1 MKKKTAY
8 IIATLACVVVCIIYA
23 IIWALLG
30 WFGDG
35 GIIAM
40 LILVAVLTVTWKG
53 IVGMSTKE
61 IIEEDKK

>member
-8 IIATLACVVVCIIYA
+8 IFATLACVVVFIIFA
-23 IIWALLG
+23 ITWALLG

-35 GIIAM
+35 GVIAM

-61 IIEEDKK
+61 IIEEDKS